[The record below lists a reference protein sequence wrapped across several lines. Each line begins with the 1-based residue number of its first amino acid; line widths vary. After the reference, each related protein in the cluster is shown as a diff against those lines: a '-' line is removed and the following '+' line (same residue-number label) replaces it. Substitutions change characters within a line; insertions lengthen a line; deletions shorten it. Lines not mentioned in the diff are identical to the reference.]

1 MRVSKC
7 KVVSIQRITDPRGD
21 IGVIEAERHIPFA
34 VKRIYYSYNTPKGIA
49 RGGHAHKKLQQL
61 IIAMAGSFDI
71 MLDDGGGGKK
81 THTMAHPCEGLYVC
95 PMIWRELTNFS
106 PDAVCMVLASE
117 YYDEEDYIRDYDRF
131 ISVKKALEAA

>member
-7 KVVSIQRITDPRGD
+7 KIIPVQKITDPRGD

-34 VKRIYYSYNTPKGIA
+34 INRIYYSYNTPHGIA

-61 IIAMAGSFDI
+61 IIAMSGRFDI
-71 MLDDGGGGKK
+71 MLDDGCGGSVTYELSQPG
-81 THTMAHPCEGLYVC
+81 EGLYIC

-117 YYDEEDYIRDYDRF
+117 HYDESDYIRDYERF
-131 ISVKKALEAA
+131 IAEKKILVTA